1 MARTDLLEREVAQ
14 LQRKAQG
21 VLREPPEPWEV
32 SKLDAARIVNLTG
45 EVLRLR
51 NEQANARHL
60 NDLEN
65 EW

>member
-1 MARTDLLEREVAQ
+1 MEREIAQ
-14 LQRKAQG
+14 LQRKAEG
-21 VLREPPEPWEV
+21 VLRDPPIPWEC
-32 SKLDAARIVNLTG
+32 SKVDAARIVNLTG

-51 NEQANARHL
+51 NEDAHARQL